1 MLAPVLGRG
10 VVLSYDMVFVPDP
23 PITGSVLG
31 TDGSVPRAVPTEL
44 LADLLARVLPV
55 AVVQQGLLLAVF
67 VLAGAG
73 AARLVPGLPGAAA
86 AALGYAW
93 TPYVAE
99 RLLIGHWPF
108 LLGYAVLPWVVGA
121 APRGPARRVTAPAA
135 ALAGRRGGRRFDLG
149 ADRHRHRAVRA
160 RPAPGGPVRRG
171 GWGSRR
177 R

>member
-1 MLAPVLGRG
+1 ADRDRAPVRRGRLGAAPDRGRLGAASPGRGRFGTPTGRGPHAAASGRGPLGAAVGLVVGLLVLAPVLGRG

-73 AARLVPGLPGAAA
+73 AARLAPGLPGA
-86 AALGYAW
+86 
-93 TPYVAE
+93 
-99 RLLIGHWPF
+99 
-108 LLGYAVLPWVVGA
+108 
-121 APRGPARRVTAPAA
+121 
-135 ALAGRRGGRRFDLG
+135 
-149 ADRHRHRAVRA
+149 
-160 RPAPGGPVRRG
+160 
-171 GWGSRR
+171 
-177 R
+177 